1 MNASPYTDHLY
12 LDQTVNKNFS
22 EPNAVARG
30 DVVLTDF
37 T

>member
-12 LDQTVNKNFS
+12 LDQTVNKDFS
-22 EPNAVARG
+22 EPIAVARS